1 MLFLRRY
8 FQRREL
14 RARIQTHTWW
24 LHQAM
29 TVRMP
34 DAMKDRATGHPLGDV
49 FVDFARDDVE
59 ANLRA
64 MLAYWRWLQKIEGK
78 TVCVRRR
85 PE

>member
-1 MLFLRRY
+1 MTFRRY

-29 TVRMP
+29 TVQLP
-34 DAMKDRATGHPLGDV
+34 SAMNEREAGHPLGDV
-49 FVDFARDDVE
+49 FVGFARE
-59 ANLRA
+59 NIEQNLRA
-64 MLAYWRWLQKIEGK
+64 LLAHWRWLQKIEGK

-85 PE
+85 TA